1 LSDQKPPK
9 PAEAPE
15 DLAAVSGPVGSIPP
29 GFHATVVRA
38 QSIQVDKGLGIE
50 ASIVP
55 EDLDLEIVVDA
66 ADTAHIPTEEVS
78 RKGKRLRIGEA
89 GELEAGP
96 KAEDA
101 AYEVLEIL
109 GAGGMGVVCLARQ
122 KSLQREVALKIARKT
137 KSNAQGT
144 TRADL
149 EMFTN
154 EAYTTASLDHPN
166 VVPVYTLA
174 KDPDGRLYFTMK
186 RVSGTC
192 WEHLLSPSL
201 IRNRVERGKV
211 QQRAARMSL
220 DDHLD
225 ILLKVGNAL
234 AYAHD
239 KGVLHR
245 DVKPENVMLGAYGE
259 VLLMDWGLAMK
270 FGDDS
275 NPYRLDPNLVPQL
288 VGTPAYLAPEMAR
301 GLMTEFGPQTDIYLL
316 GASLYRVLTGRPPH
330 WGEGI
335 AGAVNKAASGKVDP
349 PEEIA
354 RDRNI
359 NPEISRITMKALAAN
374 MGQRYQTIKEFQADL
389 REYLAHDEA
398 LAISDNANCMLMEIQ
413 DQIAK
418 GGAPQASR
426 NDPVILPVDKDRAAL
441 VYGRLSECIGAYRQS
456 LGLWA
461 CNDEALVGLLAALIL
476 QVKLAMHQDD
486 LTLARAHIDLMETIA
501 GPEVDADWA
510 KQVRA
515 QQARI
520 EKDLERLLRRKQAIL
535 RREKLQRRLTL
546 AVILLLL
553 AGVAGSFTLV
563 VQQMSSALDDLRTSE
578 RQRQVTKEALNAS
591 KKLQKKIF
599 ANSVAS
605 QARLV
610 AQYLR
615 GLETTVSLY
624 SQQAID
630 LMGMPKA
637 DLPPR
642 ATTPAGRDGFYLD
655 PDFYDPRTRPPD
667 LKLDPRYGK
676 PMSQNHPTVKLAP
689 WAMAGAA
696 RTRALA
702 TTARLARL
710 GKVFSQMHRAR
721 EDILWSV
728 VGSTTG
734 VLVAFPGS
742 GRYRQKPEYDP
753 TKRPWYLGAIEAEQT
768 TPRWVDPHVDAGG
781 KGLLITCV
789 SPIRLGNRNLGV
801 VGAEVSMQAL
811 QHMLLEFTRLS
822 GGRARGLLIRD
833 DNLVVVDTAYTVDPS
848 RWQDRFALNQI
859 DQLGEEVAGYYRG
872 ALAGQINPAEATE
885 IETDQGTRLFSHARL
900 GQPNWIL
907 LVTIDRTAILHS
919 KD

>member
-1 LSDQKPPK
+1 MSDQNPPRPSEA
-9 PAEAPE
+9 PAEAQLDDP
-15 DLAAVSGPVGSIPP
+15 GPIGSIPP
-29 GFHATVVRA
+29 GFHATVMRA
-38 QSIQVDKGLGIE
+38 QSIQAGKGLGVA

-78 RKGKRLRIGEA
+78 HKGKRLRIDEA
-89 GELEAGP
+89 GALDTGP
-96 KAEDA
+96 KAEGA
-101 AYEVLEIL
+101 AYEVLEVL

-122 KSLQREVALKIARKT
+122 ESLQRQVALKIARKT

-186 RVSGTC
+186 RVSGIC
-192 WEHLLSPSL
+192 WEYLLSPSL

-220 DDHLD
+220 EDHLN
-225 ILLKVGNAL
+225 ILIKVGNAL

-245 DVKPENVMLGAYGE
+245 DVKPENVMIGAYGE

-270 FGDDS
+270 FGAD

-335 AGAVNKAASGKVDP
+335 AGAVNKAASGKVVP
-349 PEEIA
+349 PEEVGHK
-354 RDRNI
+354 RNI
-359 NPEISRITMKALAAN
+359 SPEISRITMKALAAD
-374 MGQRYQTIKEFQADL
+374 MGQRYQTINEFQTDL

-398 LAISDNANCMLMEIQ
+398 LAISDNANRMLMEIQ

-418 GGAPQASR
+418 GGAPEASPK
-426 NDPVILPVDKDRAAL
+426 DPVLLPVDKDKAAL

-456 LGLWA
+456 LGLWS
-461 CNDEALVGLLAALIL
+461 NNNEALEGLLAALIL
-476 QVKLAMHQDD
+476 QIKLAMHQDD

-501 GPEVDADWA
+501 GPEADAGWA
-510 KQVRA
+510 KQVHS

-520 EKDLERLLRRKQAIL
+520 EKELKRLLSRKQAIL
-535 RREKLQRRLTL
+535 RRENLQRRLTL

-563 VQQMSSALDDLRTSE
+563 VKQKSIAIDDLRTSE
-578 RQRQVTKEALNAS
+578 RQRQATQEALNAT
-591 KKLQKKIF
+591 KQLQKKIF
-599 ANSVAS
+599 AHAVAS
-605 QARLV
+605 RAQLV

-615 GLETTVSLY
+615 GLETSVSLY

-630 LMGMPKA
+630 LMGMPNA
-637 DLPPR
+637 NLPPR
-642 ATTPAGRDGFYLD
+642 DKTPAGRDGFYLD

-676 PMSQNHPTVKLAP
+676 PMSQNHSTVKLAP
-689 WAMAGAA
+689 WAMTGAA
-696 RTRALA
+696 RTRALT

-710 GKVFSQMHRAR
+710 DKVFSQMHRAR
-721 EDILWSV
+721 KDILWSV
-728 VGSTTG
+728 AGSKTG

-742 GRYRQKPEYDP
+742 GRYAHKPEYDP

-789 SPIRLGNRNLGV
+789 SPIRLGDRNLGV
-801 VGAEVSMQAL
+801 VGAEVSMEAL

-822 GGRARGLLIRD
+822 GGNARGLLIRD
-833 DNLVVVDTAYTVDPS
+833 DAVVVVDTDYTADPS
-848 RWQDRFALNQI
+848 RWKERFALKQI
-859 DQLGEEVAGYYRG
+859 DQLGEKVAGYYRG

-885 IETDQGTRLFSHARL
+885 IETDQGARLFSHARL
-900 GQPNWIL
+900 GQPNWML
-907 LVTIDRTAILHS
+907 VVTIDRTTVLHS
-919 KD
+919 RD